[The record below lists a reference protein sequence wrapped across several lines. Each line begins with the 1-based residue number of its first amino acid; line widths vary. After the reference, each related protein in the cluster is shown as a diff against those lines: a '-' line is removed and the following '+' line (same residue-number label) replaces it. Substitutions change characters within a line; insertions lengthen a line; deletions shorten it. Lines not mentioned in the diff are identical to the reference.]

1 MPLMQSAWLQPHRR
15 AVSDGFGAEDADIS
29 GTSHRRSVSAI
40 KSRPKFETLDDYAV
54 TRVWRGDPARAKA
67 VARVDSLFHLS
78 DTSPLWLPRFPRRL
92 LFAMIIAARPQVAAT
107 NERLI
112 EPGCASIDEIVTNAL
127 VDGSPVLEV
136 TRAASPV

>member
-1 MPLMQSAWLQPHRR
+1 MTTRSRGYGVATPRAPRPWL
-15 AVSDGFGAEDADIS
+15 VSTRFFIS
-29 GTSHRRSVSAI
+29 
-40 KSRPKFETLDDYAV
+40 
-54 TRVWRGDPARAKA
+54 
-67 VARVDSLFHLS
+67 S

-127 VDGSPVLEV
+127 VDGSPVLEGP
-136 TRAASPV
+136 RAASPV

>member
-1 MPLMQSAWLQPHRR
+1 MVSVPRMRTSLERRTAGQSAPLKADLNSRPLMTTRSRGYGVATPRAPRPWL
-15 AVSDGFGAEDADIS
+15 VSTRFFIS
-29 GTSHRRSVSAI
+29 
-40 KSRPKFETLDDYAV
+40 
-54 TRVWRGDPARAKA
+54 
-67 VARVDSLFHLS
+67 S

-127 VDGSPVLEV
+127 VDGSPGSRRDESGISCVDD
-136 TRAASPV
+136 